1 MAFTFTGTSGA
12 DASGYG
18 AAAPGQYLD
27 VFGFDN
33 APENTNLPQIYER
46 EVTIYGNRTLM
57 GFLRMIG
64 SEVATNSQ
72 QIRWAEQK
80 RLHVFDDAATIEV
93 TADGI
98 ATITPSASAGGA
110 NSGFRLNDKILVSDG
125 TNGTQLYI
133 ITEKAATTGVL
144 KAAAY
149 ADTTEITAITTAITN
164 GKVLVIGSE
173 FGKGSSSRDEFVQ
186 PKYDSYTNNTVIM
199 RDTYGVNGTDANQI
213 GWVESVDENGASGKY
228 WYLKGKSETMT
239 RWEDYLELSLL
250 EDKKGGSVVIPADQA
265 GKAAGQTTAA
275 QTGTPKD
282 QFGSGSEGLFE
293 AIEERGSVTTSGFGN
308 AGAADF
314 RESLDN
320 IVKHLDFEGSIEE
333 NLFYLNRDESL
344 NFDDG
349 MATQNNGTGGTS
361 TSWGVF
367 NNSESMGL
375 NLGFTS
381 VRRGSY
387 DFYKKDWKYLNALD
401 GRSSFGDIK
410 GISVPMGTKSVYD
423 QYGANLQSPFA
434 SINYLAGPTQNR
446 KNISWVHGGSF
457 GGGYTGDDSMRI
469 EMLTERCICVKGA
482 NNFFLFK

>member
-1 MAFTFTGTSGA
+1 MALNITGTSGA
-12 DASGYG
+12 DPSGYG
-18 AAAPGQYLD
+18 QVAPGNYMD

-33 APENTNLPQIYER
+33 APESTNLPQIYER

-80 RLHVFDDAATIEV
+80 RLHIFSDNSVLAGSTLTINTYDASGTLAADTNHAFRINDKVLVGDASSTGESALYIV
-93 TADGI
+93 TAVTPGS
-98 ATITPSASAGGA
+98 ANIT
-110 NSGFRLNDKILVSDG
+110 V
-125 TNGTQLYI
+125 
-133 ITEKAATTGVL
+133 
-144 KAAAY
+144 AAY
-149 ADTTEITAITTAITN
+149 AGETATDGTVAA
-164 GKVLVIGSE
+164 LVIGSE
-173 FGKGSSSRDEFVQ
+173 FGKGSKSRNEFVQ
-186 PKYDSYTNNTVIM
+186 PKYDSYTNSTVIM

-213 GWVESVDENGASGKY
+213 GWVESIDENGNSGKY

-250 EDKKGGSVVIPADQA
+250 EDKKNTTGILPGAGAGTNTGIEKGGDIV
-265 GKAAGQTTAA
+265 
-275 QTGTPKD
+275 
-282 QFGSGSEGLFE
+282 GSGSEGLFA
-293 AIEERGSVTTSGFGN
+293 AIEERGSVTDSGFGN
-308 AGAADF
+308 AGASDF
-314 RESLDN
+314 RLSLDN
-320 IVKHLDFEGSIEE
+320 IVKHLDAEGSIEE

-401 GRSSFGDIK
+401 GRSKFGDIK

-446 KNISWVHGGSF
+446 KNVSWVHGGSF
-457 GGGYTGDDSMRI
+457 GGGYTGDDSMKI